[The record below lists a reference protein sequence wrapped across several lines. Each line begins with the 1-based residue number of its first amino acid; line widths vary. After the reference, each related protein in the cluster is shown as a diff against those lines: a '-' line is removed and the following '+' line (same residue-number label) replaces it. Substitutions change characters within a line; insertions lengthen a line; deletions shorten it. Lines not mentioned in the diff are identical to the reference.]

1 MANKIEV
8 LDITRSYSRKLNMS
22 AHGGQQYETIDLYA
36 SRTAKDVPVEDSK
49 KVSDALYKM
58 CVDEV
63 EAQVAEIDNEVK
75 EIEDEEVPAPK
86 RKKLKTHVGVEIEQE
101 ELEAIAPLISS
112 ITLSKSIKDL
122 KAAAAEIQEKADEL
136 SESQKE
142 YIQKYFAQ
150 QLKTLKENAQ

>member
-1 MANKIEV
+1 MTSKIEV

-22 AHGGQQYETIDLYA
+22 AHGGKQYETIDLFS
-36 SRTAKDVPVEDSK
+36 SRTAKDVPVQDAQ

-63 EAQVAEIDNEVK
+63 EAQVNELDNEVK
-75 EIEDEEVPAPK
+75 EVEEEEAPTPK

-101 ELEAIAPLISS
+101 ELEDIAPLINS

-122 KAAAAEIQEKADEL
+122 KDAAAEIKEKVDEL

-142 YIQKYFAQ
+142 YLQKYFAQ